1 MVTHTH
7 RHTHRHFEMLVQCSL
22 RERWTKIEK
31 YIKLLLRQ
39 NVHILLEKNHISQI
53 AACILAQGKSLNFW
67 SIIMKYPVL
76 IDYLACCKLTPIY
89 NCFRHLLGI
98 LTVFSM
104 GLFSP
109 YPLDSSSANDRP
121 FKKNKFNS
129 LNVLRFNFEEMS
141 HSQTVMYSPF
151 KV

>member
-1 MVTHTH
+1 M
-7 RHTHRHFEMLVQCSL
+7 
-22 RERWTKIEK
+22 
-31 YIKLLLRQ
+31 RQ

-129 LNVLRFNFEEMS
+129 LNVLRFNFEKCLILRQLCIP
-141 HSQTVMYSPF
+141 HSKSDFIVKKRSSWYKKFIKSYKPSS
-151 KV
+151 